1 MTSHTRKWKEKQ
13 IEEMKKMLN
22 ESKVMALASI
32 ERFPA
37 SLLQELKKK
46 LAGKAKIRVS
56 KTRIIARALAE
67 SKYRNLDLSDYF
79 KGPIALITANIDP
92 FELYLTIK
100 KNKASTYIKAGTV
113 AEQDVVVPAG
123 DTGLPPGPDLSILK
137 AAGIPAIMKGSS
149 IQVPKDTTV
158 VRKGEVVSQE
168 VASALAKLDIKPAE
182 LMLKVLVASDGTTIY
197 DASVLDIDTEKFEND
212 IIACYRNAFNLAFN
226 IVYITP
232 ENIELLLQK
241 AFREAKQVATE
252 AEFINSVTLPEFIAK
267 AYSSANA
274 LSSVVKLDTQKAES
288 EQKEQS
294 EAAEQQADEKAAE
307 QTDSKEAEQQAEEG
321 QKSESAGT
329 AVGEQAQATQVERQ
343 AQESKEEQREQGQKA
358 QSESEE
364 KKE

>member
-1 MTSHTRKWKEKQ
+1 MTSHTKKWKEREV
-13 IEEMKKMLN
+13 EEIRKIID
-22 ESKVMALASI
+22 ESKFIALASI

-37 SLLQELKKK
+37 SLLRDLKKK

-67 SKYRNLDLSDYF
+67 SKYKNLNLKDYF
-79 KGPIALITANIDP
+79 KGPIALVTANIDP

-100 KNKASTYIKAGTV
+100 KNKARTYVRPGTV
-113 AEQDVVVPAG
+113 ADQDIVVPAG

-149 IQVPKDTTV
+149 IQVPKDTV
-158 VRKGEVVSQE
+158 VVHKGEIVSQE

-182 LMLKVLVASDGTTIY
+182 IMLKVLVASDGTTIY
-197 DASVLDIDTEKFEND
+197 DANVLDIDIEKFEND

-241 AFREAKQVATE
+241 GFREAKQLATE
-252 AEFINSVTLPEFIAK
+252 AEFINTVTLPEFIGK
-267 AYSSANA
+267 AYSTAKA
-274 LSSVVKLDTQKAES
+274 LSSVIKLDAQEPENKQE
-288 EQKEQS
+288 KQS
-294 EAAEQQADEKAAE
+294 KAEQQIAEESAE
-307 QTDSKEAEQQAEEG
+307 QKDNEEAKEQAEEE
-321 QKSESAGT
+321 QKSESAKNT
-329 AVGEQAQATQVERQ
+329 EDEQAQAGQ
-343 AQESKEEQREQGQKA
+343 AEQQEIKQDA
-358 QSESEE
+358 QSESKN